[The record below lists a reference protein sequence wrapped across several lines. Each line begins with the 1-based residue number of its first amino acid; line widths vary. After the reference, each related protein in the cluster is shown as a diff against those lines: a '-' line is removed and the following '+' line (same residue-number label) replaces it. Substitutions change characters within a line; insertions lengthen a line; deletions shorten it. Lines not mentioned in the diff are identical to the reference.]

1 MSRDIT
7 ITFEDGST
15 HVYKGAPDTTTPEI
29 VQKRAE
35 AQFGKSVTGI
45 DGGRKSGPP
54 PDEGFLTTVR
64 KGIQDAVEPV
74 LSVGANMIM
83 APIANFAGAA
93 GDIYSRATGTAN
105 IGADVQRDVQG
116 LAFQPRTERGQER
129 LAAVGEAF
137 DKSKLAGLPMAD
149 LSVLSPM
156 AQSAKAIRQQVPL
169 LKANSSFST
178 ADMRQATKP
187 AAMAAEQAAAEQAAI
202 DSGNMGAVLDN
213 LKLARE
219 NKFVVNPTTNNPILK
234 NKAGSAI
241 VGDSDLNVGAY
252 RINQPNAN
260 AKARADLGIAEGTPL
275 NAEAYSGV
283 KQGFID
289 VSSEV
294 QKIPKF
300 KTDSQYLNSLNER
313 SFITSLP
320 MEEQVLLKNS
330 KQVNKLIEQAALPEF
345 TGTGAIA
352 IMRELRA
359 KSSPVL
365 NNPNADPGAR
375 ALANAQRNVAKQI
388 EAMIERNLSAS
399 GKPELA
405 KRFADER
412 TLYAKA
418 SAYQNA
424 TTKNGDVQVTKLHSG
439 KGHTAYT
446 GNLKILSDLG
456 EAFPE
461 VFKPPASSGSGLNL
475 TFGGRLN
482 TALDI
487 LSTPLKKKMLSEG
500 YQAKNASPPDLRPPV
515 AVPPAP
521 TSRIVPIN
529 KDIPYSGL
537 PNLGEPPV
545 IPGSWREGMLKD
557 FQTGPGAMDIP
568 VENPLLGMKSIE
580 EGMLTS
586 PRTPLPSLP
595 SLESWSPTTGRI
607 VSPFVKS
614 GEIPPARNPASMEGA
629 IPFQSRLDVM
639 NTPVMKNAVASF
651 IDEAESIKSA
661 ISTETNG
668 FKRSA
673 LEARLRGVENRF
685 MAGLKQMGIRNE
697 SEARNLMRKVYET
710 GGETQRGI
718 EKVFTPMR
726 AGAQP

>member
-15 HVYKGAPDTTTPEI
+15 HVYKGAPDTITPEI

-149 LSVLSPM
+149 LSALSPIS
-156 AQSAKAIRQQVPL
+156 QSAKAIRQQVPL
-169 LKANSSFST
+169 IKANSSIST
-178 ADMRQATKP
+178 TDMRQSTKP
-187 AAMAAEQAAAEQAAI
+187 AAMAVEQAAAEQAAI
-202 DSGNMGAVLDN
+202 ESGNMGAVLDN

-289 VSSEV
+289 VSNEV

-300 KTDSQYLNSLNER
+300 KTDNQYLNSLNER

-359 KSSPVL
+359 KSSRVL
-365 NNPNADPGAR
+365 NNPTADPAAT

-487 LSTPLKKKMLSEG
+487 LSTPLKNKMLSEG

-521 TSRIVPIN
+521 TSRVVPIN
-529 KDIPYSGL
+529 KTLYDSRNL
-537 PNLGEPPV
+537 PQLDAPV
-545 IPGSWREGMLKD
+545 IPGSWREGMQPKQQAGMLPVLSED
-557 FQTGPGAMDIP
+557 LLPMVDRYTGTNVPIGR
-568 VENPLLGMKSIE
+568 VEG
-580 EGMLTS
+580 GMLT
-586 PRTPLPSLP
+586 PKETPLPIIPREGRGMLSLADDQP
-595 SLESWSPTTGRI
+595 IQRASPQVESVDFP
-607 VSPFVKS
+607 
-614 GEIPPARNPASMEGA
+614 
-629 IPFQSRLDVM
+629 SRLDVM
-639 NTPVMKNAVASF
+639 NTPVMKKAVASF

>member
-178 ADMRQATKP
+178 TDMRQATKP
-187 AAMAAEQAAAEQAAI
+187 AAMAVEQAAAEQAAI

-219 NKFVVNPTTNNPILK
+219 NKFVVNPTTNNPTLK
-234 NKAGSAI
+234 NKGGSAI

-289 VSSEV
+289 VSNEV

-300 KTDSQYLNSLNER
+300 KTDNQYLNSLNER

-359 KSSPVL
+359 KSSRVL
-365 NNPNADPGAR
+365 NNPTADPAAT

-487 LSTPLKKKMLSEG
+487 LSTPLKNKMLSEG

-521 TSRIVPIN
+521 TP
-529 KDIPYSGL
+529 L
-537 PNLGEPPV
+537 PQLDVPV
-545 IPGSWREGMLKD
+545 IPGSWREGMMSKVE
-557 FQTGPGAMDIP
+557 TGPGAMDIP
-568 VENPLLGMKSIE
+568 VANPLLGMKSIE

-595 SLESWSPTTGRI
+595 PIEQWSRKGLTAQ
-607 VSPFVKS
+607 PFVKTGKRYPG
-614 GEIPPARNPASMEGA
+614 GETLKMPVQD
-629 IPFQSRLDVM
+629 FKTRLDVM
-639 NTPVMKNAVASF
+639 NTPVMKKAVASF

-718 EKVFTPMR
+718 EKVFTPMMS
-726 AGAQP
+726 GAR

>member
-149 LSVLSPM
+149 LSALSPIS
-156 AQSAKAIRQQVPL
+156 QSAKAIRQQVPL
-169 LKANSSFST
+169 IKANSSIST
-178 ADMRQATKP
+178 TDMRQSTKP
-187 AAMAAEQAAAEQAAI
+187 AAMAVEQAAAEQAAI
-202 DSGNMGAVLDN
+202 ESGNMGAVLDN

-252 RINQPNAN
+252 RINQPIAN

-283 KQGFID
+283 KQRFID
-289 VSSEV
+289 VSNEV

-359 KSSPVL
+359 KSSRVL
-365 NNPNADPGAR
+365 NNPTADPAAT

-487 LSTPLKKKMLSEG
+487 LSTPLKNKMLSEG

-521 TSRIVPIN
+521 TP
-529 KDIPYSGL
+529 L
-537 PNLGEPPV
+537 PQLDVPV
-545 IPGSWREGMLKD
+545 IPGSWREGMMRGVE
-557 FQTGPGAMDIP
+557 TGPGAMDIP
-568 VENPLLGMKSIE
+568 VANPLLGMKSIE

-629 IPFQSRLDVM
+629 IPFPSRLDVM
-639 NTPVMKNAVASF
+639 NTPVMKKAVASF

>member
-149 LSVLSPM
+149 LSALSPIS
-156 AQSAKAIRQQVPL
+156 QSAKAIRQQVPL
-169 LKANSSFST
+169 IKANSSIST
-178 ADMRQATKP
+178 TDMRQSTKP
-187 AAMAAEQAAAEQAAI
+187 AAMAVEQAAAEQAAI

-345 TGTGAIA
+345 TGTGSIA

-461 VFKPPASSGSGLNL
+461 VFKPPAASGSGLNL

-487 LSTPLKKKMLSEG
+487 LSTPLKNKMLSEG

-521 TSRIVPIN
+521 TSRVVPIN
-529 KDIPYSGL
+529 KTLYDSRNL
-537 PNLGEPPV
+537 PQLDAPV
-545 IPGSWREGMLKD
+545 IPGSWREGMQPKQQAGMLPVLSED
-557 FQTGPGAMDIP
+557 LLPMVDRYTGTNVPIGR
-568 VENPLLGMKSIE
+568 VEG
-580 EGMLTS
+580 GMLT
-586 PRTPLPSLP
+586 PKETPLPIIPREERGMLSLADDQP
-595 SLESWSPTTGRI
+595 IQRASPQVESVNFP
-607 VSPFVKS
+607 
-614 GEIPPARNPASMEGA
+614 
-629 IPFQSRLDVM
+629 SRLDVM
-639 NTPVMKNAVASF
+639 NTPVMKKAVASF

-718 EKVFTPMR
+718 EKVFTPMMS
-726 AGAQP
+726 GAR

>member
-345 TGTGAIA
+345 TGTGSIA

-461 VFKPPASSGSGLNL
+461 VFKPPAASGSGLNL

-487 LSTPLKKKMLSEG
+487 LSTPLKNKMLSEG

-521 TSRIVPIN
+521 TSRVVPIN
-529 KDIPYSGL
+529 KTLYDSRNL
-537 PNLGEPPV
+537 PQLDAPV
-545 IPGSWREGMLKD
+545 IPESWREGMQPKQQAGMLPVLSED
-557 FQTGPGAMDIP
+557 LLPMVDRYTGTNVPIGR
-568 VENPLLGMKSIE
+568 VEG
-580 EGMLTS
+580 GMLT
-586 PRTPLPSLP
+586 PKETPLPIIPREGRGMLSLADDQP
-595 SLESWSPTTGRI
+595 IQRASPQVESVNFP
-607 VSPFVKS
+607 
-614 GEIPPARNPASMEGA
+614 
-629 IPFQSRLDVM
+629 SRLDVM
-639 NTPVMKNAVASF
+639 NTPVMKKAVASF

-718 EKVFTPMR
+718 EKVFTPMMS
-726 AGAQP
+726 GAR